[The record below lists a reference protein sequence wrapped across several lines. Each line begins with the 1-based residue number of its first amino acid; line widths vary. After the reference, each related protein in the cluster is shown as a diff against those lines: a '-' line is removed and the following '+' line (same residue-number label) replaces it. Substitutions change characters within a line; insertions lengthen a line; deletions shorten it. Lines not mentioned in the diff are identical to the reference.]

1 MNTAEFCANCEE
13 PILGQPVFFDGGV
26 YCCTGCIAGGPC
38 VCTYQAPAAEPSAAL
53 PVYPTPAPEP
63 APTPAYSAPIAAAPV
78 YQTPISTPV
87 PPATVPALSSTAA
100 FGREPIPFPS
110 RENGPR
116 AIVLRLGGFRDQRD
130 LLEFALA
137 LEDVGALAEVSLT
150 RAEPAD
156 AWFAVR
162 ATSTQQLVA
171 ALQEVRGWLI
181 SANASESYVEGRVES
196 VPVEVAAVETAPAMA
211 TPAAAASIEA
221 EPVLPHRPRFR
232 VFSPRRAETAVGP
245 GFTISPAA
253 QQAAAAPA
261 ATIAP
266 EPTFQQPA
274 AFEPVVTAAE
284 PPAAVAPARPAYT
297 APPTPVLPIPARPA
311 AVPQPAPRFVEPT
324 RPVLPAPAAI
334 AAPAV
339 TPVPAETPAAV
350 APPPYVAEPAPII
363 AVAPAPVVE
372 PARPLEPVTVTPVAP
387 VARPSVIADL
397 AASHQPDMIA
407 VDDRPG
413 GAVPLVEHLTLVVY
427 PFHSFVALNEFQG
440 AVRVLRGVTNTR
452 VRRFYR
458 GTLHLAVDY
467 EDVIPLAERLQDL
480 RGFRWQMVSES
491 RQEIELLLEDTGA
504 LMAAEGDG

>member
-1 MNTAEFCANCEE
+1 MNTAEYCANCEE
-13 PILGQPVFFDGGV
+13 PILGQPVFFDGSV

-38 VCTYQAPAAEPSAAL
+38 VCTYQAPAAEESIPA
-53 PVYPTPAPEP
+53 PVYPTTAPA
-63 APTPAYSAPIAAAPV
+63 AALTPTYSAPIAAAPV
-78 YQTPISTPV
+78 YQTSVPTPA
-87 PPATVPALSSTAA
+87 PRATVPVLPSSTTM
-100 FGREPIPFPS
+100 GREPIPFPS

-162 ATSTQQLVA
+162 AASTQQVIA

-196 VPVEVAAVETAPAMA
+196 APVEVAPVEAAPA
-211 TPAAAASIEA
+211 TPPIQDTDAEA

-232 VFSPRRAETAVGP
+232 VFSPRRAETPVGP
-245 GFTISPAA
+245 GFTISRPGA
-253 QQAAAAPA
+253 QAAPA
-261 ATIAP
+261 AAIVP
-266 EPTFQQPA
+266 EPVYQQPVATEPA
-274 AFEPVVTAAE
+274 AIPTLPESA
-284 PPAAVAPARPAYT
+284 PAAVATAQPSYT
-297 APPTPVLPIPARPA
+297 APPTPVLPMPTRPA
-311 AVPQPAPRFVEPT
+311 SVPQPAPRFVQPT
-324 RPVLPAPAAI
+324 RPVLPVPAPLPAPIAAPVEAPAAVI
-334 AAPAV
+334 
-339 TPVPAETPAAV
+339 
-350 APPPYVAEPAPII
+350 APPPYVAEPAPIS
-363 AVAPAPVVE
+363 AASPAPVAQ
-372 PARPLEPVTVTPVAP
+372 PARPVEPVSVAP
-387 VARPSVIADL
+387 VAPMARPSVTTDL

-407 VDDRPG
+407 IDDRPG

-427 PFHSFVALNEFQG
+427 PFHSFVALNEFQS
-440 AVRVLRGVTNTR
+440 AIRVLRGVTNTR

-480 RGFRWQMVSES
+480 RGFRWQMVSET

>member
-1 MNTAEFCANCEE
+1 MNTAEYCANCEE

-38 VCTYQAPAAEPSAAL
+38 VCTYQAPAADASTPA
-53 PVYPTPAPEP
+53 PVYPTTAPAPGP
-63 APTPAYSAPIAAAPV
+63 APAYSAPIAAAPV
-78 YQTPISTPV
+78 YQTSVAAPAPRATAPV
-87 PPATVPALSSTAA
+87 LPSSSTM
-100 FGREPIPFPS
+100 GRDPIPFPS

-162 ATSTQQLVA
+162 AASTQQVVA

-196 VPVEVAAVETAPAMA
+196 APVEIAPVEVAPVAPPIPDTAAET
-211 TPAAAASIEA
+211 

-232 VFSPRRAETAVGP
+232 VFSPRRAETSVGP
-245 GFTISPAA
+245 GFTITPAA
-253 QQAAAAPA
+253 QITAAPA
-261 ATIAP
+261 AAIAP
-266 EPTFQQPA
+266 ESAYQPATQPA
-274 AFEPVVTAAE
+274 AISTVPEVA
-284 PPAAVAPARPAYT
+284 PAAVATAQPAYT
-297 APPTPVLPIPARPA
+297 APPTPVLPMPARPA
-311 AVPQPAPRFVEPT
+311 PVPQPAPRFVEPT
-324 RPVLPAPAAI
+324 RPVLPVPAAAAPVAAPAPVEAPAAVI
-334 AAPAV
+334 
-339 TPVPAETPAAV
+339 

-363 AVAPAPVVE
+363 AAAPAPVVE
-372 PARPLEPVTVTPVAP
+372 PARPVEPVSVAP
-387 VARPSVIADL
+387 VAPMARPAVTTDL

-407 VDDRPG
+407 IDDRPG

-427 PFHSFVALNEFQG
+427 PFHSFVALNEFQS
-440 AVRVLRGVTNTR
+440 AIRVLRGVTNTR

-480 RGFRWQMVSES
+480 RGFRWQMVSET

>member
-38 VCTYQAPAAEPSAAL
+38 VCTYQTPVEAVGAPPAVPSAA
-53 PVYPTPAPEP
+53 A
-63 APTPAYSAPIAAAPV
+63 APTAPTYAGGAYSAPIAASPYAPP
-78 YQTPISTPV
+78 TPSAPIHRAGV
-87 PPATVPALSSTAA
+87 PDP
-100 FGREPIPFPS
+100 GRDPIPFPS
-110 RENGPR
+110 RDNGPR

-137 LEDVGALAEVSLT
+137 LEDVGVLAEVSLT
-150 RAEPAD
+150 RAEPSD

-162 ATSTQQLVA
+162 ASSTQQVVA

-196 VPVEVAAVETAPAMA
+196 VPTETTA
-211 TPAAAASIEA
+211 EA
-221 EPVLPHRPRFR
+221 EPVLPLRPRFR
-232 VFSPRRAETAVGP
+232 VFSPRRAEQALGA
-245 GFTISPAA
+245 GFTISRPAA
-253 QQAAAAPA
+253 ASSAAAEQPVIENPA
-261 ATIAP
+261 ARTMIY
-266 EPTFQQPA
+266 EQPSM
-274 AFEPVVTAAE
+274 
-284 PPAAVAPARPAYT
+284 PAARPAPVYT
-297 APPTPVLPIPARPA
+297 APPMPVLPMPVRSVP
-311 AVPQPAPRFVEPT
+311 VPQPATRFVEPT
-324 RPVLPAPAAI
+324 RPVLPVAPTVQPAAYAPPAIEQAPAW
-334 AAPAV
+334 V
-339 TPVPAETPAAV
+339 ER
-350 APPPYVAEPAPII
+350 
-363 AVAPAPVVE
+363 PAPVVAAPAAAAPPA
-372 PARPLEPVTVTPVAP
+372 PARVAP
-387 VARPSVIADL
+387 VSVPSTPAA
-397 AASHQPDMIA
+397 AASPVASGRSAPRPEAENPADFHQPDMIA
-407 VDDRPG
+407 IDDRPG

-440 AVRVLRGVTNTR
+440 AIRALRGVTNTR